1 MSVSQT
7 ASRVQEAQALCKAGQ
22 VEEAIRLL
30 TEILE
35 QEPDNMIA
43 RELLGDIYYARDK
56 YKQARQQYRYVFDRR
71 RREVRV
77 ALKLAEVYLCLA
89 KLRQAYNVLNRTV
102 QYNPEDLAALLRYA
116 NLCRVLV
123 NDGEDLE
130 DLYQRIETL
139 SAGHLEQE
147 LLCAD
152 DHFFTGQL
160 ERAKEVCARVLALD
174 GADSRVYHLLYLI
187 YLEEGVLWLAQ
198 AAAERVLALAGP
210 SVQVYDDLALVY
222 LKAGEERAAL
232 DAWEQAL
239 ACAERDEERVPLWRQ
254 IAVVQMKQES
264 YAEVIQTLEQV
275 LTADEQD
282 LATLY
287 SLVVA
292 HQQSTDYAAA
302 LEVLET
308 HILPQVGAENGQ
320 ARLLQGALYLQ
331 AGELERARDLFA
343 ALIEADKSCA
353 DYHYYLA
360 LAEHQL
366 GHKIAACQAVNRA
379 LRRHRHHP
387 GARALYDQLHAR
399 SPEEKQKKPQPE
411 RYFDPLDLD
420 EFLAELA
427 IQERIT
433 KLVAYVEMRYW
444 KERDRRGKKPEVSHH
459 TIVLMQVV
467 MGVKDWNLHQLR
479 VVFHLQKLR
488 SKKHGGPLR
497 KLLGLSDDLSRLP
510 VYTTFERRL
519 ERLGV
524 YPLKFLMRQWVR
536 EAIQKGYIDVSNVL
550 LDTSL
555 IAAYA
560 DQKRFF
566 PDSPTDYSETDGAWS
581 YPKPWTGR
589 VFGFKLSLATA
600 QDGEPLDADLV
611 PANPNDITLGKQAVR
626 RLGRTFA
633 PLNIKVECVLG
644 DAGYCS
650 DSLRDLVAEVLGAM
664 PLFHFNPRNG
674 AQRQAQYT
682 YLDDQEE
689 WLKAKR
695 RLRQLVERSF
705 AQLKAHF
712 GLNNLRIRGL
722 TQVAQYILS
731 RCLAYLA
738 CTIVAHEVGRPDL
751 KASPRRLLYSY

>member
-7 ASRVQEAQALCKAGQ
+7 ASRVQEAQALREAGQ

-35 QEPDNMIA
+35 QEPNNMKA
-43 RELLGDIYYARDK
+43 RELLGDIYYDRNE

-71 RREVRV
+71 RHEVRV
-77 ALKLAEVYLCLA
+77 ALKLVEVYVCLPK
-89 KLRQAYNVLNRTV
+89 KLRQAYNVLHRTV
-102 QYNPEDLAALLRYA
+102 QHNPDDLAALLRYA
-116 NLCRVLV
+116 NFCRVLV
-123 NDGEDLE
+123 NDGEDVE

-139 SAGHLEQE
+139 SAGDLEKELHCAADHL
-147 LLCAD
+147 
-152 DHFFTGQL
+152 FTGQL
-160 ERAKEVCARVLALD
+160 ARAKEACARALALA
-174 GADSRVYHLLYLI
+174 GEDSRVYYLLYRM
-187 YLEEGVLWLAQ
+187 YLEEGVLWLAE
-198 AAAERVLALAGP
+198 AAAEQVLALAGP
-210 SVQVYDDLALVY
+210 SVQVYDDLATVH
-222 LKAGEERAAL
+222 LKAGEDRAAL
-232 DAWEQAL
+232 DLWQQAL
-239 ACAERDEERVPLWRQ
+239 VYAAKDEERVPLWRQ
-254 IAVVQMKQES
+254 MAVLQMKNEA
-264 YAEVIQTLEQV
+264 YAEAIQTLEQV
-275 LTADEQD
+275 WATDEQD

-287 SLVVA
+287 SVVVA

-302 LEVLET
+302 LAVLET
-308 HILPQVGAENGQ
+308 HILPQLGTDNGQ

-331 AGELERARDLFA
+331 AGELERARDLFV
-343 ALIEADKSCA
+343 ALVETDKACA

-360 LAEHQL
+360 LTEHQL

-379 LRRHRHHP
+379 LRRNRQHP
-387 GARALYDQLHAR
+387 GARTLYDQLHAR
-399 SPEEKQKKPQPE
+399 SPEEKKKKPAE

-433 KLVAYVEMRYW
+433 KLVAYIEMRYW
-444 KERDRRGKKPEVSHH
+444 KERDRRGKKPEVSHR

-467 MGVKDWNLHQLR
+467 MGIKDWNLHQL
-479 VVFHLQKLR
+479 HEKLR
-488 SKKHGGPLR
+488 SKKRGGPLC
-497 KLLGLSDDLSRLP
+497 KLLGLSDDPSQLP
-510 VYTTFERRL
+510 AYTTFERRL

-555 IAAYA
+555 ITAYT
-560 DQKRFF
+560 DRKRFF

-600 QDGEPLDADLV
+600 KDGEPIDADLV
-611 PANPNDITLGKQAVR
+611 PANPNDIALGKQAVR

-633 PLNIKVECVLG
+633 PLNIKVEFVLG

-682 YLDDQEE
+682 YLDDQAE

-695 RLRQLVERSF
+695 RLRQMVERSF

-738 CTIVAHEVGRPDL
+738 CILVAHKVGRPDL
-751 KASPRRLLYSY
+751 KASPTRLLYSY

>member
-7 ASRVQEAQALCKAGQ
+7 ASRVQEAQALCEAGR
-22 VEEAIRLL
+22 VEEAICLL

-35 QEPDNMIA
+35 QETNNMRA
-43 RELLGDIYYARDK
+43 RELLGDIHYNLNEYKEAR
-56 YKQARQQYRYVFDRR
+56 RQYRYIFDHRR
-71 RREVRV
+71 HEVRV
-77 ALKLAEVYLCLA
+77 ALKLVEVYLCLPK
-89 KLRQAYNVLNRTV
+89 KLRQAYNVLHCTV
-102 QYNPEDLAALLRYA
+102 QHNPDDLGALLRYV
-116 NLCRVLV
+116 NFCRVLIH
-123 NDGEDLE
+123 DGEDVEGIYL
-130 DLYQRIETL
+130 RIETL
-139 SAGHLEQE
+139 SAGDLEKE

-152 DHFFTGQL
+152 DHLFTGQL
-160 ERAKEVCARVLALD
+160 ERAKEACARVLAMD
-174 GADSRVYHLLYLI
+174 GEDSRVYHLLYRI
-187 YLEEGVLWLAQ
+187 YLEEGVLWLAR

-210 SVQVYDDLALVY
+210 AVQVYDDLATVH

-232 DAWEQAL
+232 DLWAQAL
-239 ACAERDEERVPLWRQ
+239 AYAEKDEERVPLWRQ
-254 IAVVQMKQES
+254 IAILQMQQEL
-264 YAEVIQTLEQV
+264 YAEAIQTLEQV
-275 LTADEQD
+275 LATDEQD
-282 LATLY
+282 LASLY

-292 HQQSTDYAAA
+292 HQQSTDYGAA

-308 HILPQVGAENGQ
+308 RILPQVGTESGQ

-343 ALIEADKSCA
+343 ALVDADKSCA

-360 LAEHQL
+360 LTEDQL

-379 LRRHRHHP
+379 LRRNRQHP
-387 GARALYDQLHAR
+387 GARTLYDQLHAR
-399 SPEEKQKKPQPE
+399 SPAEKKKKPAE

-427 IQERIT
+427 IQERIA
-433 KLVAYVEMRYW
+433 KLVAYIEMRYW
-444 KERDRRGKKPEVSHH
+444 KERDRRGKKPEVSHRK
-459 TIVLMQVV
+459 IVLMQVV
-467 MGVKDWNLHQLR
+467 MGIKDWNLHQL
-479 VVFHLQKLR
+479 HEKLQ
-488 SKKHGGPLR
+488 SEKHGGPLR
-497 KLLGLSDDLSRLP
+497 KLLGFSEDPSDLP

-560 DQKRFF
+560 DRKRFF

-600 QDGEPLDADLV
+600 KDGEPIDADLV
-611 PANPNDITLGKQAVR
+611 PANPNDIALGKQAVR

-633 PLNIKVECVLG
+633 PLNIKVEFVLG

-695 RLRQLVERSF
+695 RLRQMVERSF

-722 TQVAQYILS
+722 TQVAQYILA

-751 KASPRRLLYSY
+751 KASPSRLLYSH

>member
-7 ASRVQEAQALCKAGQ
+7 ASRVQEAQALRDAGRF
-22 VEEAIRLL
+22 EEAIRLL
-30 TEILE
+30 IEILE
-35 QEPDNMIA
+35 QETNNMIA
-43 RELLGDIYYARDK
+43 RELLGDIYYDLDE
-56 YKQARQQYRYVFDRR
+56 YKQARQQYRYVFERR
-71 RREVRV
+71 RHEVRV
-77 ALKLAEVYLCLA
+77 ALKLVEVYLCLPN
-89 KLRQAYNVLNRTV
+89 KLRQAYNVLHHTV
-102 QYNPEDLAALLRYA
+102 QYNPDDLTALLRHA
-116 NLCRVLV
+116 NFCRVLA
-123 NDGEDLE
+123 NDGEDVE

-139 SAGHLEQE
+139 SVGDLEKE

-152 DHFFTGQL
+152 DHLFTEQL
-160 ERAKEVCARVLALD
+160 ERAKEACARALALD
-174 GADSRVYHLLYLI
+174 SEDPRVYHLLYRI

-210 SVQVYDDLALVY
+210 SVQTYDELAVVY
-222 LKAGEERAAL
+222 LKAGEEKAAL
-232 DAWEQAL
+232 NAWEQAL
-239 ACAERDEERVPLWRQ
+239 AWAERDEERIPVWRQ
-254 IAVVQMKQES
+254 MAVLQMKQES
-264 YAEVIQTLEQV
+264 YAEAIQTLEQI
-275 LTADEQD
+275 LAADAQD
-282 LATLY
+282 QATLY

-308 HILPQVGAENGQ
+308 RILPQVGTENSQ
-320 ARLLQGALYLQ
+320 TRLLQGALSLQ
-331 AGELERARDLFA
+331 AGDLERARELFA

-353 DYHYYLA
+353 EYHYYLA
-360 LAEHQL
+360 LTEHQL

-379 LRRHRHHP
+379 LRCNRQHP
-387 GARALYDQLHAR
+387 GARALYEQLHAR
-399 SPEEKQKKPQPE
+399 SPEEKKPQPE

-427 IQERIT
+427 IQERIA
-433 KLVAYVEMRYW
+433 KLVAYIEMRYW
-444 KERDRRGKKPEVSHH
+444 KERDRRGQKPKVPHR
-459 TIVLMQVV
+459 TIVLIQVV
-467 MGVKDWNLHQLR
+467 MGIKDWNLHQL
-479 VVFHLQKLR
+479 HEKLR

-519 ERLGV
+519 NDLGV

-600 QDGEPLDADLV
+600 KDGEPIDADLV

-633 PLNIKVECVLG
+633 PLNIKVEFVLG

-650 DSLRDLVAEVLGAM
+650 DLLRDLVAEVLGAM

-682 YLDDQEE
+682 YLDNQEE

-695 RLRQLVERSF
+695 RLRQMVERSF
-705 AQLKAHF
+705 AQLKEHF

-722 TQVAQYILS
+722 TQVAQYILA

-751 KASPRRLLYSY
+751 KASPSRLLYSY

>member
-7 ASRVQEAQALCKAGQ
+7 ASRVQEAQALREAGQ

-35 QEPDNMIA
+35 QEPNNMRA
-43 RELLGDIYYARDK
+43 RELLGDIYYDLNEYKRAR
-56 YKQARQQYRYVFDRR
+56 RQYRYVFDRR
-71 RREVRV
+71 RHEVRI
-77 ALKLAEVYLCLA
+77 ALKLVEVYLCLPK
-89 KLRQAYNVLNRTV
+89 KLRQAYNVLRRTV
-102 QYNPEDLAALLRYA
+102 QHNPDDLAALLRYA
-116 NLCRVLV
+116 NFCRVLI
-123 NDGEDLE
+123 NDGENVE
-130 DLYQRIETL
+130 GIYQRIETL
-139 SAGHLEQE
+139 STGDLEKELNCAADHL
-147 LLCAD
+147 
-152 DHFFTGQL
+152 FTGQL
-160 ERAKEVCARVLALD
+160 ERAKEACARALALD
-174 GADSRVYHLLYLI
+174 GENSRAYHLLYRI
-187 YLEEGVLWLAQ
+187 YLEESVLWLAQ
-198 AAAERVLALAGP
+198 AAAEQVLALAGP
-210 SVQVYDDLALVY
+210 SVQVYDDLATVH
-222 LKAGEERAAL
+222 LKAGEDRTAL
-232 DAWEQAL
+232 DLWQQAL
-239 ACAERDEERVPLWRQ
+239 AYAAKDEERVPLWRQ
-254 IAVVQMKQES
+254 MAILQMKNEA
-264 YAEVIQTLEQV
+264 YAEAIQTLEQV
-275 LTADEQD
+275 LATDEQD

-292 HQQSTDYAAA
+292 YQQSTDYAEA
-302 LEVLET
+302 LAVLET
-308 HILPQVGAENGQ
+308 RILPRLGAENGQ
-320 ARLLQGALYLQ
+320 ARLLQGALHLQ
-331 AGELERARDLFA
+331 AGELEQARDLFV
-343 ALIEADKSCA
+343 ALVETDKSCA

-360 LAEHQL
+360 LTEDQL

-379 LRRHRHHP
+379 LRRNRQHP
-387 GARALYDQLHAR
+387 GARALYDQLHAH
-399 SPEEKQKKPQPE
+399 SPEETKKPQAT

-427 IQERIT
+427 IQERIA
-433 KLVAYVEMRYW
+433 KLVAYIEMRYW
-444 KERDRRGKKPEVSHH
+444 KERDRRGKKPEVSHR

-467 MGVKDWNLHQLR
+467 MGIKDWNLHQL
-479 VVFHLQKLR
+479 HEKLR
-488 SKKHGGPLR
+488 SKKRGGPLC
-497 KLLGLSDDLSRLP
+497 KLLGLSDDPSKLP
-510 VYTTFERRL
+510 AYTTFERRL

-536 EAIQKGYIDVSNVL
+536 EAIQKGYIDASNIL

-555 IAAYA
+555 IAAYT
-560 DQKRFF
+560 DRKRFF

-600 QDGEPLDADLV
+600 KDGEPIDADLV
-611 PANPNDITLGKQAVR
+611 PANPNDIALGKQAVR

-633 PLNIKVECVLG
+633 PLNIKVEFVLG

-682 YLDDQEE
+682 YLDDQAE

-695 RLRQLVERSF
+695 RLRQMVERSF

-722 TQVAQYILS
+722 IQVAQYILS

-738 CTIVAHEVGRPDL
+738 CIIVAHEVGRPDL
-751 KASPRRLLYSY
+751 KASPSRLLYSY